1 MLLCAGLW
9 TESFS
14 MLFPPHGPWLTAQ
27 TAPSTIRA
35 TVMGWMLLMLILDL
49 ARAMQGDKRCPCP
62 LSWGTPE
69 PPSPVVAGQW
79 CQLWMPPSN
88 QTGRREGAGPVL
100 PRGRRGLA
108 GWALQRGRT
117 AQEWADPMLIP
128 VTFPVTLPEPEVSK
142 LLCCR
147 AGEEL
152 AEEIS
157 QFCLLFC
164 SHVREPH
171 FWVCRVEG
179 FWLGSSVNR
188 DPKQSFFLGH

>member
-49 ARAMQGDKRCPCP
+49 ARATQGDKRCPCP

-88 QTGRREGAGPVL
+88 QTGRGKE
-100 PRGRRGLA
+100 
-108 GWALQRGRT
+108 Q
-117 AQEWADPMLIP
+117 D
-128 VTFPVTLPEPEVSK
+128 
-142 LLCCR
+142 LCCR
-147 AGEEL
+147 EGGGVWQGGHCREAEL
-152 AEEIS
+152 LRSELMPCWSLWHVLSPCLSQRCQNFSAAELGKSWLRKLLSSACFSAHMSGSPIS
-157 QFCLLFC
+157 GSIC
-164 SHVREPH
+164 
-171 FWVCRVEG
+171 VEG